1 VRGGMSKAM
10 IGWMVFAA
18 LLLGL
23 SIGRAADR
31 EETTLT
37 AQVSSAEHETQEGY
51 FSLGPDATV
60 VAKPGS
66 ELQRFLAR
74 QNGKKVRITV
84 TLVAPELSKLQRL
97 ER

>member
-1 VRGGMSKAM
+1 MRVAM

-31 EETTLT
+31 DETTLT
-37 AQVSSAEHETQEGY
+37 ALVSSAEHESTEGY
-51 FSLGPDATV
+51 YSLGADATV
-60 VAKPGS
+60 VAKPCS

-74 QNGKKVRITV
+74 QNGKKVRITL
-84 TLVAPELSKLQRL
+84 TLAATELSKLERL
-97 ER
+97 DR

>member
-1 VRGGMSKAM
+1 VRGAM

-23 SIGRAADR
+23 SIGRAGDR
-31 EETTLT
+31 DDTTMT
-37 AQVSSAEHETQEGY
+37 VQISSAEHETQEGY

-66 ELQRFLAR
+66 ELQRYLVR
-74 QNGKKVRITV
+74 QNGKKVRITL
-84 TLVAPELSKLQRL
+84 TLARPELSKLERL